1 MREKIFENRRKLL
14 AAAAA
19 ALVTLLP
26 CAVGAVLW
34 ERLPEQ
40 MAVHW
45 GLDGEPNG
53 WASRS
58 FAVFGLPMLMLAL
71 HAVCVLVSGQNGRSS
86 GQNPKLLRLMHGL
99 CPGIS
104 LVAGCAIY
112 ADALG
117 VSFSFVT
124 PMMLLTGALLIVVG
138 NYLPKCRQNPWMGIR
153 VKWTLADGANWA
165 ATHRVGGRVW
175 VAAGAALM
183 LCAFLPQA
191 AASWV
196 IVASLVAVLL
206 IPVGYSYAYARRQ
219 RRKSK
224 EW

>member
-1 MREKIFENRRKLL
+1 MREKVFQNRREMLF
-14 AAAAA
+14 AAAA
-19 ALVTLLP
+19 ALMTLLP

-45 GLDGEPNG
+45 GLDGKPNG
-53 WASRS
+53 WASRG
-58 FAVFGLPMLMLAL
+58 FAVFGLPAFMLAL
-71 HAVCVLVSGQNGRSS
+71 HAVCVLVSGWNGRNS

-104 LVAGCAIY
+104 LVAGCATY

-124 PMMLLTGALLIVVG
+124 PMLLLTGALLIVVG

-153 VKWTLADGANWA
+153 VKWTLADEDNWA

-191 AASWV
+191 AASWALIAV
-196 IVASLVAVLL
+196 LIVAIL

-219 RRKSK
+219 RRNEEKG
-224 EW
+224 